1 VPPISIRPVTDA
13 DAEDIWRIFQP
24 IIAAGDTFPELPDSP
39 RGVALQ
45 TWFGPGVRSYV
56 AECDGAVVGAYY
68 LKPNRPGLGAHV
80 ANGGYIVDLACH
92 GQGIGGE
99 LGRHSIAEARRLGFR
114 ALQFNLVVETNAAS
128 IALWR
133 KLGFTVV
140 GRLPGAFRHI
150 ERGYVDALVLYRTL
164 DAD

>member
-1 VPPISIRPVTDA
+1 VTPISIRPATPADA
-13 DAEDIWRIFQP
+13 DAIWRIFQP

-39 RGVALQ
+39 REVALQ
-45 TWFGPGVRSYV
+45 TWFGPSVQTYV
-56 AECDGAVVGAYY
+56 AESDGAIVGAYY

-80 ANGGYIVDLACH
+80 ANGGYIVDPARH
-92 GQGIGGE
+92 GQGVGGE
-99 LGRHSIAEARRLGFR
+99 LGRHSIDEARRLGYR

-128 IALWR
+128 IALWQ
-133 KLGFTVV
+133 KLGFTAV

-150 ERGYVDALVLYRTL
+150 ERGYVDALVLYRAL

>member
-1 VPPISIRPVTDA
+1 MSPISIRPATSADA
-13 DAEDIWRIFQP
+13 DAIWRIFQP

-39 RGVALQ
+39 RDLALQ
-45 TWFGPGVRSYV
+45 TWFGPTVRSYV
-56 AECDGAVVGAYY
+56 AESEGAIVGAYY

-80 ANGGYIVDLACH
+80 ANGGYIVDTARH
-92 GQGIGGE
+92 SQGIGGA
-99 LGRHSIAEARRLGFR
+99 LGWHSIDEARRLGYR

-128 IALWR
+128 IALWH
-133 KLGFTVV
+133 KLGFTIV

-164 DAD
+164 DAE

>member
-1 VPPISIRPVTDA
+1 
-13 DAEDIWRIFQP
+13 
-24 IIAAGDTFPELPDSP
+24 
-39 RGVALQ
+39 
-45 TWFGPGVRSYV
+45 
-56 AECDGAVVGAYY
+56 VGAYY

-80 ANGGYIVDLACH
+80 ANGGYIVDPARH
-92 GQGIGGE
+92 SHGIGSE
-99 LGRHSIAEARRLGFR
+99 LGRHSIAEARRLGYR

-128 IALWR
+128 IALWH
-133 KLGFTVV
+133 KLGFNVV

>member
-1 VPPISIRPVTDA
+1 MSPISIRPATAADA
-13 DAEDIWRIFQP
+13 DDVWRIFKP

-39 RGVALQ
+39 RELALQ
-45 TWFGPGVRSYV
+45 TWFGAGIRSYV
-56 AECDGAVVGAYY
+56 AEYDGQVVGAYY
-68 LKPNRPGLGAHV
+68 LKPNRLGLGAHV
-80 ANGGYIVDLACH
+80 ANGGYIVDPQRH
-92 GQGIGGE
+92 GQGIGSE
-99 LGRHSIAEARRLGFR
+99 LGRHSIDEARRLGYR

-150 ERGYVDALVLYRTL
+150 ERGYVDALVVYRSL
-164 DAD
+164 LPE